1 MTSIINQQTQSNQL
15 ISNLNEMCKALFNS
29 VDKNAFKYLDEL
41 AFLDESKFKTGIEL
55 ELIGNNIYEGVIGI
69 AISIL
74 IGIALYYIVNY
85 FIRKIINEEME
96 NPYTFIIKSI
106 IAGFFIIY
114 IKDIV
119 LFVISVNNII
129 TKEILNLTQ
138 TFFNQKVTFE
148 NILIK
153 INETLYVQGEGF
165 NVMSFDGIIKIYLV
179 FGIINLI
186 FEYSL
191 RYVMIK
197 IMFILSPIF
206 YVMIKIMFILSPIF
220 VAFKTNRKT
229 EYLYN
234 NWIKGI
240 FSLLFMQNIIAIIL
254 VISTRFITSP
264 LIPINKIIY
273 IGMIYALIKVNVFIK
288 EIFGG
293 VSIEVQTPIKNIIR

>member
-1 MTSIINQQTQSNQL
+1 M
-15 ISNLNEMCKALFNS
+15 
-29 VDKNAFKYLDEL
+29 
-41 AFLDESKFKTGIEL
+41 
-55 ELIGNNIYEGVIGI
+55 
-69 AISIL
+69 
-74 IGIALYYIVNY
+74 
-85 FIRKIINEEME
+85 
-96 NPYTFIIKSI
+96 
-106 IAGFFIIY
+106 
-114 IKDIV
+114 
-119 LFVISVNNII
+119 ISVNNII

-191 RYVMIK
+191 R
-197 IMFILSPIF
+197 

>member
-15 ISNLNEMCKALFNS
+15 IANLNEMCKALFNS

-55 ELIGNNIYEGVIGI
+55 ELIGNNIYEGIIGI

-74 IGIALYYIVNY
+74 MGIALYYIVNY
-85 FIRKIINEEME
+85 FIRKIINEEIE

-138 TFFNQKVTFE
+138 TFFNQRVTFE

-206 YVMIKIMFILSPIF
+206 

-234 NWIKGI
+234 NWVKGM
-240 FSLLFMQNIIAIIL
+240 FGLLFMQNIIAIIL

-264 LIPINKIIY
+264 LILINKIIY

>member
-15 ISNLNEMCKALFNS
+15 IANLNEMCKALFNS

-55 ELIGNNIYEGVIGI
+55 ELIGNNIYEGIIGI
-69 AISIL
+69 A
-74 IGIALYYIVNY
+74 
-85 FIRKIINEEME
+85 
-96 NPYTFIIKSI
+96 
-106 IAGFFIIY
+106 
-114 IKDIV
+114 IV

-138 TFFNQKVTFE
+138 TFFNQRVTFE

-206 YVMIKIMFILSPIF
+206 

-234 NWIKGI
+234 NWAKGM
-240 FSLLFMQNIIAIIL
+240 FGLLFMQNIIAIIL

>member
-15 ISNLNEMCKALFNS
+15 IANLNEMCKALFNS

-55 ELIGNNIYEGVIGI
+55 ELIGNNI
-69 AISIL
+69 
-74 IGIALYYIVNY
+74 NY

-138 TFFNQKVTFE
+138 TFFNQRVTFE

-206 YVMIKIMFILSPIF
+206 

-234 NWIKGI
+234 NWVKGM
-240 FSLLFMQNIIAIIL
+240 FGLLFMQNIIAIIL

>member
-15 ISNLNEMCKALFNS
+15 IANLNEMCKALFNS

-55 ELIGNNIYEGVIGI
+55 ELIGNNIYEGIIGI

-74 IGIALYYIVNY
+74 MGIALYYIVNY
-85 FIRKIINEEME
+85 FIRKIINEEIE
-96 NPYTFIIKSI
+96 
-106 IAGFFIIY
+106 
-114 IKDIV
+114 
-119 LFVISVNNII
+119 
-129 TKEILNLTQ
+129 NLTQ
-138 TFFNQKVTFE
+138 TFFNQRVTFE

-206 YVMIKIMFILSPIF
+206 

-234 NWIKGI
+234 NWVKGM
-240 FSLLFMQNIIAIIL
+240 FGLLFMQNIIAIIL

>member
-15 ISNLNEMCKALFNS
+15 IANLNEMCKALFNS

-41 AFLDESKFKTGIEL
+41 AFLDERKFKTGIEL
-55 ELIGNNIYEGVIGI
+55 ELIGNNIYEGIIGI

-74 IGIALYYIVNY
+74 MGIALYYIVNY
-85 FIRKIINEEME
+85 
-96 NPYTFIIKSI
+96 FIIKSI

-206 YVMIKIMFILSPIF
+206 
-220 VAFKTNRKT
+220 VAFKTNRRT

-234 NWIKGI
+234 NWVKGM
-240 FSLLFMQNIIAIIL
+240 FGLLFMQNIIAIIL

>member
-1 MTSIINQQTQSNQL
+1 MTNIVNQQIQGNQL
-15 ISNLNEMCKALFNS
+15 INNLNEMCRALFNS

-41 AFLDESKFKTGIEL
+41 AFLDENKFKTSTEL
-55 ELIGNNIYEGVIGI
+55 DLIGNNVYEGIIGI

-74 IGIALYYIVNY
+74 IGIALYYIINY
-85 FIRKIINEEME
+85 FIKKIINEEIE
-96 NPYTFIIKSI
+96 NPYTFIIKAI

-114 IKDIV
+114 IKDII
-119 LFVISVNNII
+119 LLGISVNNMIS
-129 TKEILNLTQ
+129 KEILNLTK
-138 TFFNQKVTFE
+138 TFFNEKVTFE

-153 INETLYVQGEGF
+153 INEALYTQGQEF
-165 NVMSFDGIIKIYLV
+165 NVMSFDGIIKIYLI

-206 YVMIKIMFILSPIF
+206 I
-220 VAFKTNRKT
+220 AFKANRKI

-234 NWIKGI
+234 NWTKGI

-254 VISTRFITSP
+254 VLSTRFMVSSI
-264 LIPINKIIY
+264 IPINKIIY
-273 IGMIYALIKVNVFIK
+273 IGMIYALIKVNVFVK
-288 EIFGG
+288 EMFGG
-293 VSIEVQTPIKNIIR
+293 VSIEVQTPIKNIVR

>member
-15 ISNLNEMCKALFNS
+15 IANLNEMCKALFNS

-55 ELIGNNIYEGVIGI
+55 ELIGNNIYEGIIGI

-85 FIRKIINEEME
+85 FIRKIINEEIE

-138 TFFNQKVTFE
+138 TFFNQRVTFE

-206 YVMIKIMFILSPIF
+206 

-234 NWIKGI
+234 NWVKGM
-240 FSLLFMQNIIAIIL
+240 FGLLFMQNIIAIIL
-254 VISTRFITSP
+254 VISIRFITSP